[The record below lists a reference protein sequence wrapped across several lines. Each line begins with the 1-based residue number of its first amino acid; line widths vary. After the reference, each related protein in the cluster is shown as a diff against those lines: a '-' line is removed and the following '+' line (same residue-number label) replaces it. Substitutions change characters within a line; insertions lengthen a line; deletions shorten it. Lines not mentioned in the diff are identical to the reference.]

1 MVIPPSLIVVIA
13 LLIIAFLSSLVGAAR
28 ARARETKYLKV
39 AYVANSKSDGT
50 SSSPPSA
57 GVETYQQPAQDHYAL
72 PAKKKEVT
80 YCVIDG
86 RLVDS

>member
-1 MVIPPSLIVVIA
+1 MIPPSLIVVIA
-13 LLIIAFLSSLVGAAR
+13 LFVIAFLSSLLGAAR
-28 ARARETKYLKV
+28 ARAIEAKYMKTS
-39 AYVANSKSDGT
+39 YVANSKSDGT
-50 SSSPPSA
+50 SINPPSV
-57 GVETYQQPAQDHYAL
+57 GESYQQPAQEHYAL